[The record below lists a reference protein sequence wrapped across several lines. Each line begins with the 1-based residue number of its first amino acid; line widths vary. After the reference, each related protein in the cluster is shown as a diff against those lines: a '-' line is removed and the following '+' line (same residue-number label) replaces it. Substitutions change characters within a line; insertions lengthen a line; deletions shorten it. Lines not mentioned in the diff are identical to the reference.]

1 MQKRILC
8 ALSLA
13 ALTSSAFAA
22 DLPTHKDSV
31 VVVPPMATWSGIYI
45 GINAGYGGNSI
56 DTSTTGLT
64 AFGGT
69 ATSAVGTG
77 SIGVGGPLAGGQ
89 VGYNYQFANNFLLGI
104 ETDLDYADISD
115 FNGGRRNT
123 TANNFGAGGFA
134 DSNYNRLGLN
144 WLGTTRA
151 RLGYA
156 IGNFLPYLTAGVAYG
171 ELTSSISNIAIA
183 NFGPGVA
190 GATQLGSNSVVQGG
204 WAAGAGMEYMVAP
217 SWSAKV
223 EYLYTSLAGITTNVY
238 GSGPGAAGN
247 LAQVTTGA
255 FNIHQ
260 VRAGINYHTN
270 WLGSAPVIAK
280 F

>member
-1 MQKRILC
+1 MQKHILS
-8 ALSLA
+8 ALSFL
-13 ALTSSAFAA
+13 ALTNSAFAA
-22 DLPTHKDSV
+22 DLPSHKEPAL
-31 VVVPPMATWSGIYI
+31 VVPPMATWSGIYL
-45 GINAGYGGNSI
+45 GINAGYGGNRI
-56 DTSTTGLT
+56 DTSTNGLA

-89 VGYNYQFANNFLLGI
+89 VGYNYQFTNNLLLGI
-104 ETDLDYADISD
+104 ETDLDYADIND
-115 FNGGRRNT
+115 FNGGQNT
-123 TANNFGAGGFA
+123 NANNFGTGGFSS
-134 DSNYNRLGLN
+134 SNYNRLGLN

-151 RLGYA
+151 RLGYS

-171 ELTSSISNIAIA
+171 EITNKISNISVG
-183 NFGPGVA
+183 NFGASVA
-190 GATQLGSNSVVQGG
+190 GATQLGSNSVVKGG

-217 SWSAKV
+217 AWSAKV

-238 GSGPGAAGN
+238 GSGPGAAGSVS
-247 LAQVTTGA
+247 QFTTGS
-255 FNIHQ
+255 FNIHS

-270 WLGSAPVIAK
+270 WLGSTPVIAK